1 MSKFSKYVYNAE
13 TLLYEKK
20 EDSRF
25 VRFAKIAGF
34 AVSVIAVVV
43 LNFYLYTGVFGLDLP
58 KTAHLKK
65 KNAEWQAK
73 FEVLNHNLD
82 VAERVLSDIEQRD
95 DDVYRSIYGLEE
107 IPEEVKQAGF
117 GGANRYAYLDDL
129 GGSNYLKNTV
139 RRLDVMTK
147 RSYLQSN
154 ALDEV
159 SIVSRQEGNMISC
172 IPAVAPIMPEP
183 GKYRIS
189 SPFGRRSDPVHK
201 GKAAFHEGMDFATF
215 LNNLV
220 YCTGDGVVE
229 RVRYQFFGYGN
240 EVVVD
245 HGFGY
250 KTRYAHLNSIDV
262 VKGQSLKRGERVG
275 AVGSTGKSTGPH
287 LHYEVIYKGKQINP
301 SPFMDLSI
309 KPEEYKSMV
318 ATAVSAKQQE
328 EEAAEEDEQ
337 Q

>member
-1 MSKFSKYVYNAE
+1 MGKFSRYVYNPD

-20 EDSRF
+20 EDSK
-25 VRFAKIAGF
+25 VIRFAKVAGF
-34 AVSVIAVVV
+34 VFCVAAVVA
-43 LNFYLYTGVFGLDLP
+43 LNFFIYTQVLGLDLP

-73 FEVLNHNLD
+73 FEVLNHSLD
-82 VAERVLSDIEQRD
+82 VAEKILGDIEQRD
-95 DDVYRSIYGLEE
+95 DDVYRSIFGLEE
-107 IPEEVKQAGF
+107 IPQEVKDAGF
-117 GGANRYAYLDDL
+117 GGVNRYSYLDDL
-129 GGSNYLKNTV
+129 GGSTYLKNTV

-147 RSYLQSN
+147 RSFIQSN

-159 SIVSRQEGNMISC
+159 AMVSHQAGNLISC
-172 IPAVAPIMPEP
+172 VPAVAPIMPEP

-189 SPFGRRSDPVHK
+189 SPFGHRSDPVRK
-201 GKAAFHEGMDFATF
+201 TIVAFHEGMDFATF
-215 LNNLV
+215 LGNPV

-240 EVVVD
+240 EVIID

-262 VKGQSLKRGERVG
+262 VKGQALKRGQKIG

-301 SPFMDLSI
+301 SPFMDLTI
-309 KPEEYKSMV
+309 KSEEYKSMV
-318 ATAVSAKQQE
+318 RTAA
-328 EEAAEEDEQ
+328 DEQ
-337 Q
+337 L

>member
-1 MSKFSKYVYNAE
+1 MSKFSRYVYNTE

-20 EDSRF
+20 EDSKL
-25 VRFAKIAGF
+25 VRFAKVAGF
-34 AVSVIAVVV
+34 IFCVLAVVA
-43 LNFYLYTGVFGLDLP
+43 LNFYIYTGVLGLDLP

-73 FEVLNHNLD
+73 FAVLNHSLD
-82 VAERVLSDIEQRD
+82 VAEKVLGDIEQRD

-107 IPEEVKQAGF
+107 IPQEVKDAGF
-117 GGANRYAYLDDL
+117 GGVNRYAYLDEL
-129 GGSNYLKNTV
+129 GGSAYLKNTV
-139 RRLDVMTK
+139 RRMDIMTK
-147 RSYLQSN
+147 RSFIQSN

-159 SIVSRQEGNMISC
+159 LMVSRQAGSMLSC
-172 IPAVAPIMPEP
+172 VPAVSPILPEA

-189 SPFGRRSDPVHK
+189 SPFGRRSDPVR
-201 GKAAFHEGMDFATF
+201 KATVAFHEGIDFATF
-215 LNNLV
+215 LGNPV
-220 YCTGDGVVE
+220 YATGDGVVE

-240 EVVVD
+240 EVVID

-262 VKGQSLKRGERVG
+262 VKGQVLKRGQKIG

-301 SPFMDLSI
+301 SAFMDLTI

-318 ATAVSAKQQE
+318 STA
-328 EEAAEEDEQ
+328 EDEQ
-337 Q
+337 L

>member
-1 MSKFSKYVYNAE
+1 MGKFSKYIYNPE

-20 EDSRF
+20 EDSKV
-25 VRFAKIAGF
+25 VRVLKVTGF
-34 AVSVIAVVV
+34 AFCVAAVVA
-43 LNFYLYTGVFGLDLP
+43 LNFIIYTQVLGLDLP

-73 FEVLNHNLD
+73 FEVLNHSLD
-82 VAERVLSDIEQRD
+82 VAEKVLGDIEQRD
-95 DDVYRSIYGLEE
+95 DDVYRSIFGLEE

-117 GGANRYAYLDDL
+117 GGVNRYAYLDDL
-129 GGSNYLKNTV
+129 GGSSYLKNTV
-139 RRLDVMTK
+139 RRLDIMTK
-147 RSYLQSN
+147 RSFLQST

-159 SIVSRQEGNMISC
+159 AMVSHQAGNLISC
-172 IPAVAPIMPEP
+172 VPAVSPIIPET

-201 GKAAFHEGMDFATF
+201 STVAFHEGIDFATS
-215 LNNLV
+215 LGNPV
-220 YCTGDGVVE
+220 YSTGDGVVE

-240 EVVVD
+240 EVVID

-262 VKGQSLKRGERVG
+262 AKGQTLKRGQKIGTVG
-275 AVGSTGKSTGPH
+275 NTGKSTGPH

-318 ATAVSAKQQE
+318 RTAA
-328 EEAAEEDEQ
+328 DEQ
-337 Q
+337 L

>member
-1 MSKFSKYVYNAE
+1 MSRFSKYVYNAE

-20 EDSRF
+20 EDSKA
-25 VRFAKIAGF
+25 VRIAKVAGF
-34 AVSVIAVVV
+34 ALCVAAVVV
-43 LNFYLYTGVFGLDLP
+43 LNFFLYTRVLGLDLP

-82 VAERVLSDIEQRD
+82 IAEKILGDIEQRD
-95 DDVYRSIYGLEE
+95 DDVYRSIFGLEE
-107 IPEEVKQAGF
+107 IPQEVKQAGF
-117 GGANRYAYLDDL
+117 GGVNRYAYLDDL
-129 GGSNYLKNTV
+129 GGSAYLKSTV
-139 RRLDVMTK
+139 KRLDVMTK

-159 SIVSRQEGNMISC
+159 STVSKQAGNLISC
-172 IPAVAPIMPEP
+172 VPAVAPIKPEP

-189 SPFGRRSDPVHK
+189 SPFGRRGDPVYR
-201 GKAAFHEGMDFATF
+201 GKVAFHEGLDFATY
-215 LNNLV
+215 LGNPV
-220 YCTGDGVVE
+220 YATGDGVVE

-240 EVVVD
+240 EVIID

-262 VKGQSLKRGERVG
+262 VKGQALKRGQKIG
-275 AVGSTGKSTGPH
+275 GVGSTGKSTGPH

-301 SPFMDLSI
+301 GPFMDLSI
-309 KPEEYKSMV
+309 KPEEYDSMV
-318 ATAVSAKQQE
+318 HTAQE
-328 EEAAEEDEQ
+328 DGH
-337 Q
+337 

>member
-1 MSKFSKYVYNAE
+1 MSKFSKYVYNPE

-20 EDSRF
+20 EDSGA
-25 VRFAKIAGF
+25 VRFFKVAGF
-34 AVSVIAVVV
+34 VCSVAAVVA
-43 LNFYLYTGVFGLDLP
+43 LNFIIYTQVLGLDLP

-73 FEVLNHNLD
+73 FEVLNHSLD
-82 VAERVLSDIEQRD
+82 VAEKILGDIEQRD
-95 DDVYRSIYGLEE
+95 DDVYRSIFGLEE

-117 GGANRYAYLDDL
+117 GGVNRYAYLDDL
-129 GGSNYLKNTV
+129 GGSTYLKNTV
-139 RRLDVMTK
+139 RRLDIMTK

-159 SIVSRQEGNMISC
+159 AMVSHQAGNLISC
-172 IPAVAPIMPEP
+172 VPAVSPILPET

-201 GKAAFHEGMDFATF
+201 LTVAFHEGIDFATF
-215 LNNLV
+215 LGNPV
-220 YCTGDGVVE
+220 YSTGDGVVE

-240 EVVVD
+240 EVVID

-262 VKGQSLKRGERVG
+262 AKGQTLKRGQKIG
-275 AVGSTGKSTGPH
+275 TVGSTGKSTGPH

-318 ATAVSAKQQE
+318 RTA
-328 EEAAEEDEQ
+328 EDEQ
-337 Q
+337 L

>member
-1 MSKFSKYVYNAE
+1 MGKFSRYVYNPE

-20 EDSRF
+20 EDSKAIRF
-25 VRFAKIAGF
+25 LKVAGF
-34 AVSVIAVVV
+34 AFCVAVVV
-43 LNFYLYTGVFGLDLP
+43 ALNFFIYTQVLGLDLP

-82 VAERVLSDIEQRD
+82 VAEKILGDIEQRD
-95 DDVYRSIYGLEE
+95 DDVYRSIFGLEE
-107 IPEEVKQAGF
+107 IPQEVKDAGF
-117 GGANRYAYLDDL
+117 GGVNRYAYLDDL
-129 GGSNYLKNTV
+129 GGSAYLKNTV

-159 SIVSRQEGNMISC
+159 AMVSHQAGNLISC
-172 IPAVAPIMPEP
+172 VPAVSPILPEA

-189 SPFGRRSDPVHK
+189 SPYGRRMDPVR
-201 GKAAFHEGMDFATF
+201 KATIAFHDGIDFATF
-215 LNNLV
+215 LGNPV
-220 YCTGDGVVE
+220 YCTGDGVVD

-240 EVVVD
+240 EVIID

-262 VKGQSLKRGERVG
+262 VKGQSLKRGQKIG
-275 AVGSTGKSTGPH
+275 AVGNTGKSTGPH
-287 LHYEVIYKGKQINP
+287 LHYEVIYKGKPINP
-301 SPFMDLSI
+301 SPFMDLTI
-309 KPEEYKSMV
+309 KPEEYLSMV
-318 ATAVSAKQQE
+318 RTVA
-328 EEAAEEDEQ
+328 DE
-337 Q
+337 

>member
-1 MSKFSKYVYNAE
+1 MGKFSRYVYNPD

-20 EDSRF
+20 EDSKLIRF
-25 VRFAKIAGF
+25 LKVAGF
-34 AVSVIAVVV
+34 AFCVAAVVA
-43 LNFYLYTGVFGLDLP
+43 LNFFIYTQVLGLDLP

-73 FEVLNHNLD
+73 FEVLNHSLD
-82 VAERVLSDIEQRD
+82 VAEKILGDIEQRD
-95 DDVYRSIYGLEE
+95 DDVYRSIFGLEE
-107 IPEEVKQAGF
+107 IPQEVKDAGF
-117 GGANRYAYLDDL
+117 GGVNRYSYLDDL
-129 GGSNYLKNTV
+129 GGSAYLKNTV

-147 RSYLQSN
+147 RSYLQST

-159 SIVSRQEGNMISC
+159 AMVSHQAGNLISC
-172 IPAVAPIMPEP
+172 VPAVSPILPES

-189 SPFGRRSDPVHK
+189 SPFGRRSDPVR
-201 GKAAFHEGMDFATF
+201 KATIAFHDGIDFATF
-215 LNNLV
+215 LGNPV

-240 EVVVD
+240 EVIID

-262 VKGQSLKRGERVG
+262 VKGQALKRGQKIG

-287 LHYEVIYKGKQINP
+287 LHYEVIYKGKPINP
-301 SPFMDLSI
+301 SPFMDLTI
-309 KPEEYKSMV
+309 KPEEYLSMV
-318 ATAVSAKQQE
+318 RTVA
-328 EEAAEEDEQ
+328 DE
-337 Q
+337 

>member
-1 MSKFSKYVYNAE
+1 MGKFSRYVYNPE

-20 EDSRF
+20 EDSKAIRILK
-25 VRFAKIAGF
+25 VAGF
-34 AVSVIAVVV
+34 AFCVAAVVA
-43 LNFYLYTGVFGLDLP
+43 LNFFIYTQVLGLDLP

-82 VAERVLSDIEQRD
+82 VAEKILGDIEQRD
-95 DDVYRSIYGLEE
+95 DDVYRSIFGLEE
-107 IPEEVKQAGF
+107 IPQEVKDAGF
-117 GGANRYAYLDDL
+117 GGVNRYAYLDDL
-129 GGSNYLKNTV
+129 GGSAYLKNTV

-159 SIVSRQEGNMISC
+159 AMVSHQAGNLISC
-172 IPAVAPIMPEP
+172 VPAVSPILPEA

-189 SPFGRRSDPVHK
+189 SPFGRRTDPVR
-201 GKAAFHEGMDFATF
+201 KATIAFHDGMDFATF
-215 LNNLV
+215 LGNPV

-240 EVVVD
+240 EVIID

-262 VKGQSLKRGERVG
+262 VKGQVLKRGQKIG

-287 LHYEVIYKGKQINP
+287 LHYEVIDKGKPINP
-301 SPFMDLSI
+301 SPFMDLTI
-309 KPEEYKSMV
+309 KPEEFLSMV
-318 ATAVSAKQQE
+318 RTVA
-328 EEAAEEDEQ
+328 DE
-337 Q
+337 